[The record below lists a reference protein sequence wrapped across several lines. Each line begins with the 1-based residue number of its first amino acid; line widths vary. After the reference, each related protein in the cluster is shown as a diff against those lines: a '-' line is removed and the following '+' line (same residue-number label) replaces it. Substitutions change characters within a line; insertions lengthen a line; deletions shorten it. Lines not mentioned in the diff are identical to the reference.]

1 MPDRFDKQAE
11 TAQAAAF
18 GPPRV
23 WGSRACKAYVTDTVC
38 THCPGAQTENLGRS
52 TEKGMLLNCLRL
64 LRNICFVWIGLPCLA
79 GWALFMGEALA
90 AIPDGLH
97 RLQRNE
103 YLVAADRTYVETQTS
118 EILLADENLLG
129 ACNTAAFTFDPA
141 AATLEVLEAWVLQP
155 DGQRLDVPPENIFT
169 RPSAAARN
177 TPGFVASQTTTI
189 EFPQLRIGSV
199 VHCTW
204 RHVVTKPA
212 VFGFNVVLA
221 LGLGGHLRQE
231 LRIAAPASLP
241 LQWGQRGGF
250 AVNDGREG
258 DTRILTAAIA
268 VGAMPPAE
276 VAMVSPVDVGP
287 VFVATTLAG
296 YEALGAVYAA
306 RSAGK
311 ATATSEIAA
320 LARDIAGD
328 AKGLDAVR
336 AVYDWVAAHIRY
348 VAVFLNESDN
358 VVPHDA
364 ATVLRNGYG
373 DCKDHV
379 VLMQAL
385 LGALDIRVL
394 PALVNWGSSM
404 EPLPLWSSA
413 SFNHVLAYLPDFDTY
428 ANPTDPF
435 AVFGVLDS
443 GLADKLTVIAS
454 ENGEKRRTPA
464 LTSASNAYHCDAVMT
479 VDADGTVHGQS
490 RMTLSAGADGVV
502 RRALAGAGSL
512 TALASQL
519 LQATPEGG
527 YGGMRSTNTRD
538 LAKSLAIEGHWTSP
552 HGVVQSSPLVYMTVP
567 LGLDVAP
574 ANNLRAYLTPGSSR
588 RYPVIVGAREYSWH
602 STIALPPGAVVEHLP
617 AAVDLLNPAGHFSA
631 SYEVV
636 DGKITV
642 KRVFVINKTTYP
654 AKEYADVQSLLYAF
668 IDDQRA
674 VISYRP
680 GN

>member
-1 MPDRFDKQAE
+1 MRVKCPIFWGNVRFLL
-11 TAQAAAF
+11 TAL
-18 GPPRV
+18 
-23 WGSRACKAYVTDTVC
+23 WGVAV
-38 THCPGAQTENLGRS
+38 
-52 TEKGMLLNCLRL
+52 
-64 LRNICFVWIGLPCLA
+64 
-79 GWALFMGEALA
+79 WALFAGNTLA
-90 AIPDGLH
+90 AMPDGIH
-97 RLQRNE
+97 RLQRND
-103 YLVAADRTYVETQTS
+103 YLVAADLTYVETQTS
-118 EILLADENLLG
+118 EIVLADEHLL
-129 ACNTAAFTFDPA
+129 AANSTAAFTFDPA

-189 EFPQLRIGSV
+189 EFPQPRLGSV

-204 RHVVTKPA
+204 RHTVSKPA

-221 LGLGGHLRQE
+221 LGLSGHIRQA
-231 LRIAAPASLP
+231 LRIEAPASVP

-250 AVNDGREG
+250 AVDDAQAGGNRV
-258 DTRILTAAIA
+258 LSAAIDVDA
-268 VGAMPPAE
+268 VPPAE
-276 VAMVSPVDVGP
+276 ASMVSPVDVGP

-296 YEALGAVYAA
+296 YEALGAAYAA

-311 ATATSEIAA
+311 AAATPEIAA
-320 LARDIAGD
+320 LARNIVGN
-328 AKGLDAVR
+328 AKGLDAAR
-336 AVYDWVAAHIRY
+336 AVHDWVAAHVRY

-385 LGALDIRVL
+385 LGTLGIRVL
-394 PALVNWGSSM
+394 PALVNWGISM

-443 GLADKLTVIAS
+443 GLADKMTVIAS
-454 ENGEKRRTPA
+454 ANGEKRRTP
-464 LTSASNAYHCDAVMT
+464 TQTPASNTYQYNAELA
-479 VDADGTVHGQS
+479 VDADGTVHGQA
-490 RMTLSAGADGVV
+490 RMSLSPGADGAV
-502 RRALAGAGSL
+502 RRALAGASSL
-512 TALASQL
+512 AALANQL

-527 YGGMRSTNTRD
+527 YGGMRSTNPRD
-538 LAKSLAIEGHWTSP
+538 LTKRLEIEGQWTSP

-574 ANNLRAYLTPGSSR
+574 ANNLRAYLTTGSPR
-588 RYPVIVGAREYSWH
+588 RYPVIVGAREYSWR
-602 STIALPPGAVVEHLP
+602 SAIVLPSGAVVEHLP
-617 AAVDLLNPAGHFSA
+617 AAVDLNSPAGRFTA
-631 SYEVV
+631 GYEVI
-636 DGKITV
+636 DGKLTV
-642 KRVFVINKTTYP
+642 KRVLVINKTTYP

-674 VISYRP
+674 VISFKP
-680 GN
+680 GK

>member
-1 MPDRFDKQAE
+1 M
-11 TAQAAAF
+11 
-18 GPPRV
+18 RV
-23 WGSRACKAYVTDTVC
+23 TCPNLLGNVRCLWGVLW
-38 THCPGAQTENLGRS
+38 G
-52 TEKGMLLNCLRL
+52 
-64 LRNICFVWIGLPCLA
+64 FA
-79 GWALFMGEALA
+79 GWALLTGVAMAAL
-90 AIPDGLH
+90 PDGIH

-103 YLVAADRTYVETQTS
+103 YFVAADLTFIETQTS
-118 EILLADENLLG
+118 EIRLVDEKLLA
-129 ACNTAAFTFDPA
+129 AHSSAAFTFDPA

-177 TPGFVASQTTTI
+177 TPGFVASQTTTV

-204 RHVVTKPA
+204 RHVVSKPA

-221 LGLGGHLRQE
+221 LGLDGHTRQE
-231 LRIAAPASLP
+231 LRIEAPASVP
-241 LQWGQRGGF
+241 LQWAQRGGF
-250 AVNDGREG
+250 AVDAAQAGGNRV
-258 DTRILTAAIA
+258 LTAAID
-268 VGAMPPAE
+268 VGAVPPAE
-276 VAMVSPVDVGP
+276 ASMVSPVDVGP

-296 YEALGAVYAA
+296 YESLGAVYAA
-306 RSAGK
+306 RSNGK
-311 ATATSEIAA
+311 ATATPEITA
-320 LARDIAGD
+320 LARDIAGE
-328 AKGLDAVR
+328 AKGLDAAR
-336 AVYDWVAAHIRY
+336 AVHDWVAAHIRY

-385 LGALDIRVL
+385 LGTLGVRVQ

-428 ANPTDPF
+428 ANPTNPF

-454 ENGEKRRTPA
+454 GNGEKRQTPA
-464 LTSASNAYHCDAVMT
+464 QSAASNAYQYNAET
-479 VDADGTVHGQS
+479 AVDADGTVRGKV
-490 RMTLSAGADGVV
+490 RMTLSPGADGAV
-502 RRALAGAGSL
+502 RRALAGASSL
-512 TALASQL
+512 AALANQL

-527 YGGMRSTNTRD
+527 YGGMRSTGPRD
-538 LAKSLAIEGHWTSP
+538 LTKHVEIEGQWTSP

-574 ANNLRAYLTPGSSR
+574 ANNLRAYLTTGSPR

-602 STIALPPGAVVEHLP
+602 WAIALPSGAMVEHLP
-617 AAVDLLNPAGHFSA
+617 ASVDLVSPAGRFTT
-631 SYEVV
+631 SYDVV
-636 DGKITV
+636 DGKIMV
-642 KRVFVINKTTYP
+642 KRIFVINKTTYP
-654 AKEYADVQSLLYAF
+654 ATEYADLQGLLYAF

-674 VISYRP
+674 VISYKP
-680 GN
+680 GM